1 MASRASRRR
10 RKPKQLLVG
19 SLHRHDRLPGIWS
32 IRLIIFVS
40 SLIDV
45 DSDVVLNYLAGDGV
59 GGGQRCTR
67 SSEGGDRHTVS
78 EPLFFFPSPPPFLPT
93 LLPHEAHTSQ
103 NHVMVF
109 LTYANS
115 SLIYTQL
122 RLAHRFQYRSHC
134 VLAKRSFCCSAYQHR
149 GSQPKSSHALRVR
162 TFYSSHCNHVNNKH
176 DERTLHGYELTYPTT
191 CDSRRD
197 DVPESLDFN
206 NNKAHA
212 AGESFT
218 DVPGTT
224 NTKGKTLAI
233 IYTCKVCNTR
243 SAKQFTEQ
251 AYKHGVVLVK
261 CPGCQNHHLI
271 ADRLGWFEDRGE
283 DGKGW
288 DVEKLLAEVGENVKA
303 VSGDDVL
310 ELTLDDIAGTKR

>member
-1 MASRASRRR
+1 M
-10 RKPKQLLVG
+10 
-19 SLHRHDRLPGIWS
+19 
-32 IRLIIFVS
+32 
-40 SLIDV
+40 
-45 DSDVVLNYLAGDGV
+45 
-59 GGGQRCTR
+59 
-67 SSEGGDRHTVS
+67 
-78 EPLFFFPSPPPFLPT
+78 
-93 LLPHEAHTSQ
+93 
-103 NHVMVF
+103 
-109 LTYANS
+109 
-115 SLIYTQL
+115 
-122 RLAHRFQYRSHC
+122 
-134 VLAKRSFCCSAYQHR
+134 LAKRSFCCAAYQHR
-149 GSQPKSSHALRVR
+149 GSQSKSSDALRVR
-162 TFYSSHCNHVNNKH
+162 TFYSSHCNRVNKH
-176 DERTLHGYELTYPTT
+176 DERTLHGYELLTYPKT
-191 CDSRRD
+191 CDNRRD
-197 DVPESLDFN
+197 GAESLDFN

-303 VSGDDVL
+303 VSGEDVL

>member
-1 MASRASRRR
+1 M
-10 RKPKQLLVG
+10 V
-19 SLHRHDRLPGIWS
+19 
-32 IRLIIFVS
+32 
-40 SLIDV
+40 
-45 DSDVVLNYLAGDGV
+45 GV
-59 GGGQRCTR
+59 GWCRLCTGA
-67 SSEGGDRHTVS
+67 GGDRRTGS
-78 EPLFFFPSPPPFLPT
+78 EPLLPSRRMTPT
-93 LLPHEAHTSQ
+93 LLTSLSLVS
-103 NHVMVF
+103 VMEMASPTV
-109 LTYANS
+109 NS
-115 SLIYTQL
+115 LLICTQL
-122 RLAHRFQYRSHC
+122 RLAYRFQYRSHC
-134 VLAKRSFCCSAYQHR
+134 VWAKRSFCCAAYQHR
-149 GSQPKSSHALRVR
+149 GSQPKSSHAAIIR
-162 TFYSSHCNHVNNKH
+162 TFYSSHFNHFNKH
-176 DERTLHGYELTYPTT
+176 DGRTLDGYELTHPTT
-191 CDSRRD
+191 CDSRKD
-197 DVPESLDFN
+197 DVLESLDFN
-206 NNKAHA
+206 DNKAHA
-212 AGESFT
+212 AGGSFT

-224 NTKGKTLAI
+224 TTKGKTLAI